1 MYQLKW
7 FFLLI
12 KGSYNCY
19 TEDIPKTICSDG
31 RYLTILL
38 NKKELSHDG
47 YDFSLELREMTQ
59 SKYLRQ
65 VTVQWWSII
74 LLDKKQLSHN
84 GHDFSIDVREMT
96 QNKYI

>member
-1 MYQLKW
+1 MYQLKCL
-7 FFLLI
+7 FLLI

-65 VTVQWWSII
+65 VTVQLKVMVDYTTRQEIASI
-74 LLDKKQLSHN
+74 
-84 GHDFSIDVREMT
+84 
-96 QNKYI
+96 